1 MNAPRT
7 AAQTAGAMQ
16 AASLSNSASTAA
28 LLRSVSSHGWSDA
41 AGKLLLIV
49 TAVLLLLFLVWP
61 VLSILQK
68 ALQNQAGE
76 WIGLQHFFAVLSEA
90 RIWQAATSSLQLAL
104 ITLAIVLPV
113 ALLAAFAL
121 MRSALPLRRQLRGLL
136 LLPMLCPSLMPAIS
150 LVYLFG
156 NQGLLKSWLGS
167 HSIYGPIGIVIGEV
181 FYTLPHAILILSTAL
196 SVADARLYEAAQSLG
211 ASRMRQFFSITLPG
225 IRFALL
231 SVALLVLTMVVTDF
245 GVPKVIGGQTQTL
258 ALEAYKQVIGQQNF
272 SQGAVIGLLL
282 LTPALLSFA
291 LERYTA
297 SRPEA
302 GLSAR
307 SLTLQIRRNVWRDAL
322 LGLLC
327 GLMLLFVL
335 ALFGTGI
342 YAALIRLW
350 PYQMELTLNH
360 FNFDAVDGGG
370 WSAFLNSLQLAL
382 LTALG
387 GTVLVTVSSYLSLKK
402 FSQHWLS
409 RCLQQLAWWPMAI
422 PGMVLGLGYIF
433 CFNQPAHPLH
443 FLYGGMSLMVM
454 ATIMHFYTTAYLTL
468 STQLRKLDKEFEAA
482 GQSMGRSWLTL
493 FWRITLPLC
502 LPALIDVFR
511 YFFVSA
517 MTTVSCVIF
526 LYSPD
531 TVLAS
536 VSVLNMDDAG
546 DTAAAAAMATL
557 IVVTSLF
564 INLILQML
572 TGLLESRHRRW
583 QQPLTKES

>member
-1 MNAPRT
+1 MTRPENMVPP
-7 AAQTAGAMQ
+7 AQTIQTTSPSITTATLRHLVCHRNWDSDIARVLLI
-16 AASLSNSASTAA
+16 AAAA
-28 LLRSVSSHGWSDA
+28 LL
-41 AGKLLLIV
+41 LIFM
-49 TAVLLLLFLVWP
+49 VLP
-61 VLSILQK
+61 VFSILQK
-68 ALQNQAGE
+68 AMQNPAGE
-76 WIGLQHFFAVLSEA
+76 WTGLRQITAVLSEG
-90 RIWQAATSSLQLAL
+90 RIWQAATGSLQLAL
-104 ITLAIVLPV
+104 LTLIIVLPT

-121 MRSALPLRRQLRGLL
+121 TRSAMPLRKLVRGIL

-156 NQGLLKSWLGS
+156 NQGLLKSFLGS
-167 HSIYGPIGIVIGEV
+167 HSIYGPVGIVIGEV

-196 SVADARLYEAAQSLG
+196 SIADARLYEAAQSLG
-211 ASRMRQFFSITLPG
+211 ASRMRQFFRITLPG
-225 IRFALL
+225 IRFAIF
-231 SVALLVLTMVVTDF
+231 SVSLLVLTMVVTDF
-245 GVPKVIGGQTQTL
+245 GVPKVIGGQTQVL

-282 LTPALLSFA
+282 LSPALLSFA

-302 GLSAR
+302 SLSAK
-307 SLTLQIRRNVWRDAL
+307 SVQLQVGHNRQRDTL
-322 LGLLC
+322 LGILC
-327 GLMLLFVL
+327 FLIVVFVL

-342 YAALIRLW
+342 YASLIRLW
-350 PYQMELTLNH
+350 PYQMELTLRH
-360 FNFDAVDGGG
+360 FHFDAVDGGG
-370 WSAFLNSLQLAL
+370 WPAFLNSLQLSL
-382 LTALG
+382 LTAAG
-387 GTVLVTVSSYLSLKK
+387 GTLLVAVSSYLSLKQ
-402 FSQHWLS
+402 FTQHWLS
-409 RCLQQLAWWPMAI
+409 RCLEQLAWLPMAI

-433 CFNQPAHPLH
+433 CFNQPANPLH
-443 FLYGGMSLMVM
+443 FLYGSMGLMVM

-482 GQSMGRSWLTL
+482 GISMGRSWLTL
-493 FWRITLPLC
+493 CWRVTLPLC
-502 LPALIDVFR
+502 LPALMDVFR

-526 LYSPD
+526 LYTPD

-557 IVVTSLF
+557 IVMTSFF

-572 TGLLESRHRRW
+572 TGALEARYQRW
-583 QQPLTKES
+583 QKPLTKES

>member
-1 MNAPRT
+1 MNRPENMVRPAPAMRNAAMPVNT
-7 AAQTAGAMQ
+7 ATLLNFLRKRSWSNDLARCLLI
-16 AASLSNSASTAA
+16 AAAAA
-28 LLRSVSSHGWSDA
+28 LL
-41 AGKLLLIV
+41 I
-49 TAVLLLLFLVWP
+49 FLVLP
-61 VLSILQK
+61 VFSILQK
-68 ALQNQAGE
+68 ALQNPAGE
-76 WIGLQHFFAVLSEA
+76 WTGLQHITAVLSES
-90 RIWQAATSSLQLAL
+90 RIWQAATGSLQLAL
-104 ITLAIVLPV
+104 LTLMIVLPT

-121 MRSALPLRRQLRGLL
+121 TRSAMPFRKAVRGML

-156 NQGLLKSWLGS
+156 NQGLLKSLLGS
-167 HSIYGPIGIVIGEV
+167 QSIYGPVGIVTGEV

-211 ASRMRQFFSITLPG
+211 ANRMRQFFSITLSG
-225 IRFALL
+225 IRFAIL
-231 SVALLVLTMVVTDF
+231 SVSLLVLTMVITDF
-245 GVPKVIGGQTQTL
+245 GVPKVIGGQTQVL

-282 LTPALLSFA
+282 LSPALLSFA

-302 GLSAR
+302 SLSAK
-307 SLTLQIRRNVWRDAL
+307 SMHLQVSHNRWRDAL
-322 LGLLC
+322 LGILC
-327 GLMLLFVL
+327 LLMLAFVL

-342 YAALIRLW
+342 YASLIRLW
-350 PYQMELTLNH
+350 PYQMELTLRH

-370 WSAFLNSLQLAL
+370 WQAFLNSLQLSL
-382 LTALG
+382 LTATG
-387 GTVLVTVSSYLSLKK
+387 GTLLVTVSAYLSLKK
-402 FSQHWLS
+402 FAQHWLS
-409 RCLQQLAWWPMAI
+409 RCLEQLAWLPMAI

-433 CFNQPAHPLH
+433 CFNQPANPLN
-443 FLYGGMSLMVM
+443 FLYGSMSLMVM

-482 GQSMGRSWLTL
+482 GISMGRSWLTL
-493 FWRITLPLC
+493 CWRVTLPLC

-526 LYSPD
+526 LYTPD

-557 IVVTSLF
+557 IVFTSFF
-564 INLILQML
+564 INLILHML
-572 TGLLESRHRRW
+572 TSALEARHQRW
-583 QQPLTKES
+583 QKPLTKES